1 MSESKEFSW
10 IDFYMELA
18 NKLVPYSQD
27 RSSLI
32 SKIKAIFERAKLNL
46 PKLEKGGN
54 VYDTDPFTVFGL
66 FNKGITTE
74 NRLKII
80 YGFATEFGV
89 AAAIPTN
96 FDGIPVLN
104 NQKATFYGF
113 EDDRGENDLNNL
125 WDVFIYA

>member
-80 YGFATEFGV
+80 NGFATEFGV